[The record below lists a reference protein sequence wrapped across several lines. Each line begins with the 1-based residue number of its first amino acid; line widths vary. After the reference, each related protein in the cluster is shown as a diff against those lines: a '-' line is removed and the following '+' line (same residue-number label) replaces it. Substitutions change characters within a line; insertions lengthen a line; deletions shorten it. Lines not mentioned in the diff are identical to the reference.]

1 MSQKKALVIA
11 VSNYQNNDLH
21 DLDFCEKDG
30 MEIYKTLKSLGY
42 EMYGENQLIG
52 NVSAQK
58 IRDTVTDFFIN
69 NDIKTNDT
77 LLFYYSG
84 HGVPDSDGNV
94 YLASTEI
101 DPDVPIKRGFSF
113 EVLTT
118 IVGRSPSKKSIIV
131 LDSCFSGRARISKG
145 SEDSIAKSANSQI
158 KKQSEKILQHSGK
171 GRCLLSAS
179 SGYQEAYGSKEK
191 GHSIFTFYFL
201 EGLKGAGGKS
211 VNKFGNVTPESISN
225 YVYDSLMNLPVEKR
239 PKQEPVR
246 KMEGIGDIVMASYPN
261 FVKTDTMGMNNIDL
275 KTELEKHKI
284 ELDKKWEEKFQ
295 EFLAKS
301 KEKSSKKQ
309 SEKIQEIKESVYDKP
324 DQSWDK
330 TLLRPDL
337 FSHDETGENLKN
349 SIFTPIGN
357 WSFVSNTPTASMGQV
372 EFYSDGT
379 VSIDLL
385 EQALNQQMFITGYWI
400 FDPQSQVL
408 SINGVLNGAL
418 PWNYAM
424 VIQNFSQNHFSG
436 ITPEGFQINF
446 TKN

>member
-11 VSNYQNNDLH
+11 VASYQNKDLH

-30 MEIYKTLKSLGY
+30 KEVHKTLKSLGF
-42 EMYGENQLIG
+42 EMHGENQLIG
-52 NVSAQK
+52 NVSAQN

-101 DPDVPIKRGFSF
+101 DPDVPIKRGLSF
-113 EVLTT
+113 EDLTT
-118 IVGRSPSKKSIIV
+118 IVGRSSSKKSIVV

-145 SEDSIAKSANSQI
+145 GEDSIAKSANSQI
-158 KKQSEKILQHSGK
+158 KKQSEKILECSGK

-201 EGLKGAGGKS
+201 EGLKGAEGKS
-211 VNKFGNVTPESISN
+211 VDKFGNVTPESISN
-225 YVYDSLMNLPVEKR
+225 YVYDSLMNLPTEKR
-239 PKQEPVR
+239 PKQEPIR
-246 KMEGIGDIVMASYPN
+246 KMEGIGDIIIASYPN
-261 FVKTDTMGMNNIDL
+261 FVTTDTTGMNNIDL
-275 KTELEKHKI
+275 RTELEKHKM

-295 EFLAKS
+295 KFLDRS
-301 KEKSSKKQ
+301 KEKSPKKQ
-309 SEKIQEIKESVYDKP
+309 SEKIREIKESRHDKE
-324 DQSWDK
+324 DQTWEKSMLK
-330 TLLRPDL
+330 SDL
-337 FSHDETGENLKN
+337 FSHIENGNSLKN
-349 SIFTPIGN
+349 NIFTPDGN
-357 WSFVSNTPTASMGQV
+357 WSFVSNTSTGSMGQV

-379 VSIDLL
+379 VSIDLF
-385 EQALNQQMFITGYWI
+385 EQALNQRMFITGYWV
-400 FDPQSQVL
+400 FDSQTQVL

-424 VIQNFSQNHFSG
+424 IVQNFSHNYFSC

-446 TKN
+446 TKK